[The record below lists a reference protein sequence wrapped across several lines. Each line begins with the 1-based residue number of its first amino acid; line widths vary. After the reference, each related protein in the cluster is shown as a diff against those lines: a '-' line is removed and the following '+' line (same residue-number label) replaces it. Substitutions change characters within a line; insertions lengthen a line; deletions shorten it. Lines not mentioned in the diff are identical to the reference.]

1 MPDAETNALRR
12 AKTLREEINSRTGIA
27 DTTVTEGVK
36 RLLRSSGNEV
46 AIQHEA
52 AMHLDIYP
60 DPIIAREEFSRMMDY
75 GEFEV
80 SEVYSEFKQLEYISA
95 NGYSF
100 IDTGLLSNDFDEV
113 NIDCELSTVSIG
125 SSLFGGSSSN
135 SDASVNTKTIIF
147 VENGSRF
154 WTNIGFSNQ
163 WVGESIKYKPQA
175 NIRYSVN
182 AIMRSGLQTLTVDGN
197 EKIRGTYTGTT
208 NSAYHV
214 WFLNINYAGTS
225 YAGSAS
231 NRQRGFNGK
240 IYSSNW
246 LLNSNLV
253 RNFVPYVKEYRYIS
267 DDSLYMEE
275 VGLLDT
281 LNNVF
286 YKSMG
291 PDPFIK
297 GPYIS

>member
-12 AKTLREEINSRTGIA
+12 AKTLREEINTRTGIA

-36 RLLRSSGNEV
+36 RLLRNSGTEV
-46 AIQHEA
+46 AIRHEA

-60 DPIIAREEFSRMMDY
+60 DPIIAREEFSRLMDY

-125 SSLFGGSSSN
+125 SSFYGGSDDTGS
-135 SDASVNTKTIIF
+135 ASRNTKTVIF
-147 VENGSRF
+147 VENNNRF
-154 WTNIGFSNQ
+154 FPNIGFNNQ
-163 WVGESIKYKPQA
+163 WKENSSFKPQS
-175 NIRYSVN
+175 NVRYNVN
-182 AIMRSGLQTLTVDGN
+182 SIMKSGLQTLTVNGS
-197 EKIRGTYTGTT
+197 EKIRSTYTGTT

-214 WFLNINYAGTS
+214 WFLNLNYRGTS
-225 YAGSAS
+225 MVGSGT
-231 NRQRGFNGK
+231 NQQRGFNGK

-253 RNFVPYVKEYRYIS
+253 RNFVPYVNEYRYIS
-267 DDSLYMEE
+267 DDSLYAEE

>member
-1 MPDAETNALRR
+1 MPDAETIALRR
-12 AKTLREEINSRTGIA
+12 AKTLREEINSRTGVA

-36 RLLRSSGNEV
+36 RLLRNSGTEV

-75 GEFEV
+75 GDFEV

-125 SSLFGGSSSN
+125 SSLFGGSSSD
-135 SDASVNTKTIIF
+135 SAASVNTKTVIF
-147 VENGSRF
+147 VENNSRF
-154 WTNIGFSNQ
+154 WTNMGFSNQ
-163 WVGESIKYKPQA
+163 WVGESVKYKPQA
-175 NIRYSVN
+175 NVRYNVN
-182 AIMRSGLQTLTVDGN
+182 TIMRSGLQRMSVDGV

-208 NSAYHV
+208 NSTYHV
-214 WFLNINYAGTS
+214 WFLNLNYAGTS
-225 YAGSAS
+225 YIGTGA
-231 NRQRGFNGK
+231 NQQRGFNGK
-240 IYSSNW
+240 IYSSSW
-246 LLNSNLV
+246 LLNGVQV
-253 RNFVPYVKEYRYIS
+253 RNFIPYVKEYYYIS
-267 DDSLYMEE
+267 DDSLCAEE
-275 VGLLDT
+275 AGLLDT

>member
-12 AKTLREEINSRTGIA
+12 AKTLREEINARTGIA

-36 RLLRSSGNEV
+36 RLLRNRGTEV

-52 AMHLDIYP
+52 AMHFDIYP

-80 SEVYSEFKQLEYISA
+80 EELYSVFKELEWIEGTGTQYIDTNKLSNINTHVEIQFIPNSRGSIFGVTPSLRTQYYGVNLTSDNKFEIYWGSGSNYPKLGSYSTGNTYKIDFNKNGKVYVDDMELVTLSGLGNTEVFSTVYPIYLFRLSGGFTQYIS
-95 NGYSF
+95 G
-100 IDTGLLSNDFDEV
+100 
-113 NIDCELSTVSIG
+113 
-125 SSLFGGSSSN
+125 
-135 SDASVNTKTIIF
+135 K
-147 VENGSRF
+147 
-154 WTNIGFSNQ
+154 
-163 WVGESIKYKPQA
+163 
-175 NIRYSVN
+175 
-182 AIMRSGLQTLTVDGN
+182 
-197 EKIRGTYTGTT
+197 
-208 NSAYHV
+208 
-214 WFLNINYAGTS
+214 INYC
-225 YAGSAS
+225 
-231 NRQRGFNGK
+231 K
-240 IYSSNW
+240 IYDSG
-246 LLNSNLV
+246 LV
-253 RNFVPYVKEYRYIS
+253 RNFVPYVNEYRYIS
-267 DDSLYMEE
+267 DDSLFIEE